1 MARINHGRNEARFPF
16 SRFSFSSR
24 DVKLVGNSVAGD
36 VIAGPAASNMLQP
49 ASFDPQPPVLD
60 PQSAVVD
67 RQRLD
72 AVLQTGLLETPP
84 EESFDRLT
92 RLAAKLIG
100 VPTTFISLVDESRDF
115 YKSCFGFGEP
125 LSTTRQLEGRT
136 FCHHAIVSS
145 APLVIE
151 DTMANPVFREV
162 PTVQSLGVR
171 AYAGIPLVT
180 DDGQAIGSF
189 CAIDFAPRRWSAL
202 DVEILT
208 ELARSAMRE
217 IKLRTAVRAAQ
228 DAVRSREEVLAVVA
242 HDLRAPLNFIKMGA
256 QLVADAPDAKE
267 NAHLLERVQG
277 AVDLMGLL
285 IEDLLEVAK
294 IEAGAISV
302 RPRPVSPQTL
312 VDDAIQMSGPLAL
325 RHQSRLIAESTPG
338 LPLVLADYERI
349 LRVFSNLIVN
359 AVKFSG
365 ASTDVRVTAEPGDGT
380 VRFSVIDTGTGILP
394 QDLERIFD
402 RFWQADSADTRGAGL
417 GLAIVKAI
425 VTAHGGTIGVTST
438 VGAGSNFYFDLPAAP
453 ALPSGRVA

>member
-1 MARINHGRNEARFPF
+1 MAIPLPTIPISAPK
-16 SRFSFSSR
+16 S
-24 DVKLVGNSVAGD
+24 A
-36 VIAGPAASNMLQP
+36 M
-49 ASFDPQPPVLD
+49 PPSLD
-60 PQSAVVD
+60 PQSVVVD
-67 RQRLD
+67 RQRLE
-72 AVLQTGLLETPP
+72 AVLQTALLDTPP

-100 VPTTFISLVDESRDF
+100 VPTTFISLVDQGRDF

-145 APLVIE
+145 APLVID
-151 DTMANPVFREV
+151 DTMADTVFRDI

-171 AYAGIPLVT
+171 AYAGIPLIT

-189 CAIDFAPRRWSAL
+189 CAIDFAPRNWSAL

-208 ELARSAMRE
+208 ELAASAMRE
-217 IKLRTAVRAAQ
+217 IKLRTAVRVAQ

-242 HDLRAPLNFIKMGA
+242 HDLRTPLNFIKMGA
-256 QLVADAPDAKE
+256 QLVAEAPDAKE
-267 NAHLLERVQG
+267 NAQLLERVQG

-285 IEDLLEVAK
+285 IDDLLEVAK
-294 IEAGAISV
+294 IEAGGISV
-302 RPRPVSPQTL
+302 RPRPLSAQTL
-312 VDDAIQMSGPLAL
+312 VDDAIQMSGPIAL
-325 RHQSRLIAESTPG
+325 RHQTRLIGECEPG

-365 ASTDVRVTAEPGDGT
+365 AGKEVRVSAAQGDGG
-380 VRFSVIDTGTGILP
+380 VRFSVIDSGPGISAG
-394 QDLERIFD
+394 DLERIFD
-402 RFWQADSADTRGAGL
+402 RFWQADSADRRGAGL

-425 VTAHGGTIGVTST
+425 ITAHGGTIGVTST
-438 VGAGSNFYFDLPAAP
+438 LGAGSNFYFDLPSGPVAP
-453 ALPSGRVA
+453 GSRAR

>member
-1 MARINHGRNEARFPF
+1 MIGGTLRKNQLVIPLPTIPFPAPKSARP
-16 SRFSFSSR
+16 SSR
-24 DVKLVGNSVAGD
+24 
-36 VIAGPAASNMLQP
+36 
-49 ASFDPQPPVLD
+49 D
-60 PQSAVVD
+60 PQSAIAD
-67 RQRLD
+67 GQRLD
-72 AVLQTGLLETPP
+72 AVLQTGLLDTPP

-100 VPTTFISLVDESRDF
+100 VPATFISLVDQGRDF

-125 LSTTRQLEGRT
+125 LATTRQLEGRT
-136 FCHHAIVSS
+136 FCHLAIVSS
-145 APLVIE
+145 APLLID
-151 DTMANPVFREV
+151 DTMADAVFREI

-171 AYAGIPLVT
+171 AYAGIPLIT
-180 DDGQAIGSF
+180 DDGHAIGSF
-189 CAIDFAPRRWSAL
+189 CAIDFAPRSWSAL
-202 DVEILT
+202 DVEILS
-208 ELARSAMRE
+208 ELAASAMRE

-242 HDLRAPLNFIKMGA
+242 HDLRTPLNFIKMGA
-256 QLVADAPDAKE
+256 QLVAEAPDATE
-267 NAHLLERVQG
+267 NVHLLERVQG

-285 IEDLLEVAK
+285 IDDLLEVAK
-294 IEAGAISV
+294 IEAGGISV
-302 RPRPVSPQTL
+302 RPRPLSAQTL

-325 RHQSRLIAESTPG
+325 RHQMRLIAECEPG

-365 ASTDVRVTAEPGDGT
+365 ASKEVRVTAARGTGT
-380 VRFSVIDTGTGILP
+380 VRFSVTDTGAGISP

-402 RFWQADSADTRGAGL
+402 RFWQADSADRRGAGL

-438 VGAGSNFYFDLPAAP
+438 LGAGSSFYFDLP
-453 ALPSGRVA
+453 VASASPGPRAE